1 MGDGANRVRQGVSGS
16 LNRSWYECGGREA
29 ESRDVLESSC
39 RRGKERRGL
48 APHREHVHEK
58 DNGLLRRPLLLRES
72 FSISLRA
79 EGVGGQAPAGVVFW
93 HVRIS

>member
-39 RRGKERRGL
+39 RCGEESRGL

-58 DNGLLRRPLLLRES
+58 DSGLLRRPLLLRES
-72 FSISLRA
+72 FSISPGT
-79 EGVGGQAPAGVVFW
+79 EGVDGQAPAGVVFW
-93 HVRIS
+93 RVRMS